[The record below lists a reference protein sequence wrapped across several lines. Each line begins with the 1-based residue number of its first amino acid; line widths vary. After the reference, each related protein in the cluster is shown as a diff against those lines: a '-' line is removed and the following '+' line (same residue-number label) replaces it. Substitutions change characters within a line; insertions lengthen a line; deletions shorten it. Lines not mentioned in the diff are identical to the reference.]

1 MSIQIK
7 ESGGCR
13 QPPRASF
20 PPHVP
25 ICLLSAALAAL
36 IVMGVG
42 LFAVDFVSRE
52 ATLYYWDGSYYWGLS
67 CRLGRVLWH
76 SPGQALAEIIQ
87 SIRFSDY
94 NLIPAL
100 PVSLIM
106 LAFGC
111 SRLVYELSVIGA
123 YGFLTVFVFLTT
135 SWKIT
140 SARESDLS
148 WWIMS
153 ASVLTPLFF
162 PGLWRPVFLGYLD
175 VGGVGIA
182 LFILLLYFRQPT
194 DTMKLP
200 ALVSLGILLA
210 LLTLFRRW
218 YVFWAV
224 SFIVTVALNS
234 FSTMW
239 SLRAWNWRAIL
250 RALGMP
256 IMVGLGA
263 GITMLLLAWPMAL
276 RVLTR
281 DYSHIHLAWK
291 LQETISGEICTVVD
305 NFGLV
310 PLALL
315 AASTIGLQLF
325 GTVRRTAMLL
335 TIQLALTFLL
345 MRRMQD
351 HSPQHWYLYY
361 PNAMLLVSLFLGQ
374 IGTLIRN
381 ARHKYVLAGFLLVTG
396 LMVSAATYMK
406 CAAGL
411 ADCLGVLAPQTRVY
425 PEVREDM
432 PELMRLLHFLAGLQ
446 RHRPGPIYVLSSSE
460 TLSYTHLRDA
470 YLSLTRTPLAPGTIL
485 WCSEVDRRD
494 GFPRNLLKA
503 RYVLVALPIQYHLRP
518 QDQRV
523 IGIPARSLTTPCNI
537 GNAFRRMPDEF
548 NLRNGVKLLV
558 FEKERAVSKSELRNL
573 VDIFCQAYPDWRGP

>member
-1 MSIQIK
+1 MSALIK
-7 ESGGCR
+7 EFGGSR
-13 QPPRASF
+13 PPARTSF
-20 PPHVP
+20 PHFPVS
-25 ICLLSAALAAL
+25 LLAAALAAL

-67 CRLGRVLWH
+67 CRLARVLWH
-76 SPGQALAEIIQ
+76 SPVRALAEIFQ
-87 SIRFSDY
+87 SIRFLDY

-100 PVSLIM
+100 PISLAM

-111 SRLVYELSVIGA
+111 SRLVYELTVIGV
-123 YGFLTVFVFLTT
+123 YGSLTVFVFLTT
-135 SWKIT
+135 SWKIG
-140 SARESDLS
+140 SARESGLC
-148 WWIMS
+148 WWIVC
-153 ASVLTPLFF
+153 ASVLAPLFF
-162 PGLWRPVFLGYLD
+162 PGLWRPVLLGYLD
-175 VGGVGIA
+175 LGGVGIA
-182 LFILLLYFRQPT
+182 LLILLLYFRQPAYT
-194 DTMKLP
+194 LKLP
-200 ALVSLGILLA
+200 TLVSVGILLA

-224 SFIVTVALNS
+224 SFIAIVVLDSYCTI
-234 FSTMW
+234 W
-239 SLRAWNWRAIL
+239 SLRTRNWRAVL
-250 RALGMP
+250 RVLGMP
-256 IMVGLGA
+256 IVVGLGA
-263 GITMLLLAWPMAL
+263 GITILLLAWPMAL

-291 LQETISGEICTVVD
+291 LQETISGEIWSVVD
-305 NFGLV
+305 HFGLV

-315 AASTIGLQLF
+315 AASAIGLQLF
-325 GTVRRTAMLL
+325 GTVRRTALLL
-335 TIQLALTFLL
+335 TIHLALTFLL

-361 PNAMLLVSLFLGQ
+361 PNAMLLVSLCLGQ
-374 IGTLIRN
+374 VGTSIRN
-381 ARHKYVLAGFLLVTG
+381 ARQKYAFAGFLLVTG
-396 LMVSAATYMK
+396 LMVSASVYIRGG
-406 CAAGL
+406 AGF
-411 ADCLGVLAPQTRVY
+411 ADRLSVLVPQTRVY

-432 PELMRLLHFLAGLQ
+432 PELMRLLHFLARLQ

-503 RYVLVALPIQYHLRP
+503 QYVLVALPIQYHLRP

-523 IGIPARSLTTPCNI
+523 IGIPASSLTTPCNI

-558 FEKERAVSKSELRNL
+558 FEKARAVSTAELREL
-573 VDIFCQAYPDWRGP
+573 VEIFCQAYPDWGGP